1 MTDKTRSQSDDV
13 AHHYGGRDMANAIL
27 ATLASRG
34 IGMEALRPDHLAP
47 FEEFH
52 IGGRSATEY
61 LVEKLALEPHHCVLD
76 VGCGI
81 GGAVRYIAHE
91 IGCRATGI
99 DITPDFVQAART
111 LSEAVGLHDRT
122 DFDIGS
128 AVAMPYDAGSF
139 DAVVTIHAAMNIA
152 DRKSLYREMARVLKP
167 GGVLA
172 LYDVM
177 RREEGVLLFPVPW
190 ADSPAIS
197 HLLTPEETGALLE
210 QAGMEVVMTEDRTA
224 MAEAFFRQV
233 LTDSPQPDAA
243 PAPQLAMQDA
253 QTKLRNAFTNV
264 ERGRIAPVLMV
275 ARRRGGWASEPGP
288 LG

>member
-1 MTDKTRSQSDDV
+1 MTDEIQSTTDDV

-27 ATLASRG
+27 AALADRG
-34 IGMEALRPDHLAP
+34 IGAETLRPDHLAP

-52 IGGRSATEY
+52 IGGRGATEY
-61 LVEKLALEPHHCVLD
+61 LVEKLALEPHHRVLD

-81 GGAVRYIAHE
+81 GGAVRYIAHQV
-91 IGCRATGI
+91 GCRTTGI
-99 DITPDFVQAART
+99 DITPDFIQAART
-111 LSEAVGLHDRT
+111 LSEAVDLHDRT

-128 AVAMPYDAGSF
+128 ALAMPYETGSF
-139 DAVVTIHAAMNIA
+139 DAVISIHAAMNIA
-152 DRKSLYREMARVLKP
+152 DRETLYREMARVLKP

-177 RREEGVLLFPVPW
+177 RREEGDLLFPVPW

-210 QAGMEVVMTEDRTA
+210 QAGREVTLAEDRTA

-233 LTDSPQPDAA
+233 LTGSPQPDAA

-253 QTKLRNAFTNV
+253 RTKLRNAFTNM
-264 ERGRIAPVLMV
+264 ERGLIAPVLMV
-275 ARRRGGWASEPGP
+275 ARRRGA
-288 LG
+288 